1 MPPIRALTRVARGR
15 GIELQGGKL
24 RFLDG
29 GGETGAMMRSRDW
42 STTALG
48 APESWPAE
56 LRTLVGVMLSAAQP
70 MFVAWGPES
79 RTMLYNDLY
88 AELMGP
94 KHPAG
99 LGERFDV
106 VWAEA
111 MGELE
116 PMIQRIYRGEPIHD
130 SDLTL
135 FLDRGQGLSEAHFA
149 FSYTPVRD
157 AAGHIVGLFCVCRE
171 TTEDVM
177 AQRARD
183 ADRERTVR
191 MFTHAPGF
199 IAILEGPEH
208 RFTYVN
214 DAYRALA
221 GDRNYLGRTVRKV
234 LPEVAGQGFF
244 ELLDE
249 VFTAGRPQRLAGQ
262 SLRLGATASTT
273 AREVVIDFVY
283 QPVFDD
289 AGKPTGI
296 FVEGYETTE
305 RTRAEGALRE
315 SESRFRAAIAAVHGV
330 VWTNTPDGEMVGEQ
344 SGWSALTGQTP
355 REYEGYGWADAI
367 HPDDAR
373 PTIDAWRE
381 AVAEQRQ
388 FDFEHRV
395 LRHDGEWRVFSVRA
409 IPAVDADGTIREW
422 IGIHSDITD
431 ERAIQ
436 AALRESEENY
446 RFTVELHPQV
456 AWTATPDGQL
466 DQVAER
472 WREWTG
478 TSGLGNGWGHGLHPD
493 DREYSMDAWLH
504 SVTTGDPYDVEHRVA
519 HTDGEYRWTR
529 SRAFPRRDENGRIIK
544 WYGATEDID
553 DRKRAEVKAFEA
565 ARELRGVVDAL
576 PGFVW
581 TANEGG
587 LIDYTS
593 PMWHN
598 YSGSMPEDAM
608 GLGWASFVHPDDQ
621 PGALAQWQASLAT
634 GEPYEVE
641 FRLRNS
647 EGRYMWWLARAQ
659 KQRDTGRWIGTAT
672 ELETIVAARETL
684 RRSRE
689 ELERAV
695 EARTAE
701 LREAEEQLRQSQK
714 LEAIGQLTGGVAH
727 DFNNLL
733 TVIRGS
739 VDLLQ
744 RPGITEERRDRY
756 IEAISDT
763 VSRAAKLTGQ
773 LLAFARRQALQPDVF
788 DVVADVSAITDMVRT
803 LTGSRIQVDM
813 VLPEEALHVD
823 ADPSQFDTAVVNLV
837 ANARDAMGGEGALTI
852 RVDASNGIPAE
863 GGRSVEGDF
872 VAISVTDTGT
882 GIPPDVQEQI
892 FEPFYTT
899 KGLGQGTGLGLSQ
912 VYGFSM
918 QSGGEVRLKSVMGRG
933 STFTI
938 YLPRVS
944 APAEITQVPPTVGP
958 TTDGDGICVLVVEDN
973 PEVGMFA
980 KQTLAELGFHAIFA
994 ENGAAALRELQ
1005 SRNAAID
1012 VVFSDVMMPGMSGL
1026 ELGEEIR
1033 RRHPDLPVVLTSG
1046 YSHVLAQRGSAGFE
1060 LLQKPYSMEQLSQT
1074 LQKAARRQMA

>member
-1 MPPIRALTRVARGR
+1 M
-15 GIELQGGKL
+15 QGGKL

-29 GGETGAMMRSRDW
+29 GGETGAMIRARDW
-42 STTALG
+42 AATPLG
-48 APESWPAE
+48 APENWPAE
-56 LRTLVGVMLSAAQP
+56 LRALMGVMLSAAQP
-70 MFVAWGPES
+70 MFVACGREA
-79 RTMLYNDLY
+79 RIMLYNDLY
-88 AELMGP
+88 AELMGT

-111 MGELE
+111 MDELE
-116 PMIQRIYRGEPIHD
+116 PMIQRIYRGESIHN

-135 FLDRGQGLSEAHFA
+135 FIDRGQGLREAHFA

-157 AAGHIVGLFCVCRE
+157 ADGHIVGLFCACRE
-171 TTEDVM
+171 TTEEVM

-183 ADRERTVR
+183 AERERTER

-199 IAILEGPEH
+199 IAILEGPDH
-208 RFTYVN
+208 RFTYLN
-214 DAYRALA
+214 NAYRALA
-221 GDRNYLGRTVRKV
+221 GDRDYIGRPVRKV

-249 VFTAGRPQRLAGQ
+249 VYSSGEAKRMEGQ
-262 SLRLGATASTT
+262 PIKLGATATT
-273 AREVVIDFVY
+273 DAREAVLDFVY

-289 AGKPTGI
+289 AGKPSGI
-296 FVEGYETTE
+296 FIEGYETTE
-305 RTRAEGALRE
+305 RTHAEQALRE
-315 SESRFRAAIAAVHGV
+315 SETRFRAAVAAVHGV

-344 SGWSALTGQTP
+344 PGWSALTGQTP

-388 FDFEHRV
+388 FDFKHRV
-395 LRHDGEWRVFSVRA
+395 RRHDGEWRVFSVRA
-409 IPAVDADGTIREW
+409 IPAIDANGTIREW
-422 IGIHSDITD
+422 IGMHTDITA
-431 ERAIQ
+431 ERVIQ

-456 AWTATPDGQL
+456 AWTAAPDGLL

-478 TSGLGNGWGHGLHPD
+478 TSGLGDTWGQGLHPD
-493 DREYSMDAWLH
+493 DLGYSTDAWVH
-504 SVTTGDPYDVEHRVA
+504 SVSTGHPYDVEHRLA
-519 HTDGEYRWTR
+519 HVDGSFRWAR
-529 SRAFPRRDENGRIIK
+529 SRAFPRRDDSGQIIK

-581 TANEGG
+581 TASEGG
-587 LIDYTS
+587 LIEYTS
-593 PMWHN
+593 PMWHS
-598 YSGSMPEDAM
+598 YSGSTPEESM
-608 GLGWASFVHPDDQ
+608 GLGWADFVHPDDQ
-621 PGALAQWQASLAT
+621 PAAFAQWQASLAT

-641 FRLRNS
+641 FRLRTS
-647 EGRYMWWLARAQ
+647 DGRYMWWLARAQ

-684 RRSRE
+684 RRSQE

-744 RPGITEERRDRY
+744 RPGITEDRRDRY

-763 VSRAAKLTGQ
+763 VTRAAKLTGQ

-788 DVVADVSAITDMVRT
+788 DVVADVAAITDMVRT
-803 LTGSRIQVDM
+803 LTGSRIRVDM
-813 VLPEEALHVD
+813 DLPDEALHVD

-852 RVDASNGIPAE
+852 AVSASDGIP
-863 GGRSVEGDF
+863 GDSGRAVMGDY
-872 VAISVTDTGT
+872 VAISVADTGT
-882 GIPPDVQEQI
+882 GIPPEVQEQI

-912 VYGFSM
+912 VYGFTM
-918 QSGGEVRLKSVMGRG
+918 QSGGEVRLKSEMGRG

-938 YLPRVS
+938 YLPRVPAPSETEATPLPTGQS
-944 APAEITQVPPTVGP
+944 A
-958 TTDGDGICVLVVEDN
+958 DGDGICVLVVEDN

-980 KQTLAELGFHAIFA
+980 KQTLAELGFDAIFA
-994 ENGAAALRELQ
+994 ENGAAALEELQ
-1005 SRNAAID
+1005 SRNAAIN

-1033 RRHPDLPVVLTSG
+1033 RRHPNLPVVLTSG

>member
-1 MPPIRALTRVARGR
+1 M
-15 GIELQGGKL
+15 QGGKL

-29 GGETGAMMRSRDW
+29 GGVTGALMRAHDW
-42 STTALG
+42 TATPLG
-48 APESWPAE
+48 LPESWPAE

-70 MFVAWGPES
+70 MFVAWGPAS

-130 SDLTL
+130 SDLML
-135 FLDRGQGLSEAHFA
+135 FIDRGHGLSEAHFA

-171 TTEDVM
+171 TTEDVL

-183 ADRERTVR
+183 AERARTER

-199 IAILEGPEH
+199 IAILEGPDH
-208 RFTYVN
+208 RYAYVN

-221 GDRNYLGRTVRKV
+221 GERDYIGRTVRKV

-249 VFTAGRPQRLAGQ
+249 VYATGQPRRLAGQ
-262 SLRLGATASTT
+262 SLKLGATASTA
-273 AREVVIDFVY
+273 AREAVIDFVY

-289 AGKPTGI
+289 AGQPAGI

-305 RTRAEGALRE
+305 RTRAERALRE
-315 SESRFRAAIAAVHGV
+315 SETRFRAAIAAVHGV

-344 SGWSALTGQTP
+344 PGWCALTGQTA
-355 REYEGYGWADAI
+355 REYDGYGWADAI

-373 PTIDAWRE
+373 PTIDAWRD

-395 LRHDGEWRVFSVRA
+395 RRHDGAWGVFSVRA
-409 IPAVDADGTIREW
+409 IPAVDEAGTIREW
-422 IGIHSDITD
+422 IGIHTDITE

-456 AWTATPDGQL
+456 AWTAGPDGLL
-466 DQVAER
+466 DHVAER

-478 TSGLGNGWGHGLHPD
+478 SSGLGDTWGQGLHHED
-493 DREYSMDAWLH
+493 LDYSIDAWSH
-504 SVTTGDPYDVEHRVA
+504 SVATGEPYDVEHRVA
-519 HTDGEYRWTR
+519 HVDGSYRWAR
-529 SRAFPRRDENGRIIK
+529 SRAFPRRDESGRIIK

-581 TANEGG
+581 TADEGG
-587 LIDYTS
+587 LIEYTS
-593 PMWHN
+593 PMWHG
-598 YSGSMPEDAM
+598 YSGSTPEQSM
-608 GLGWASFVHPDDQ
+608 GLGWLAFVHPDDQ
-621 PGALAQWQASLAT
+621 PLAIAQWQASLAT
-634 GEPYEVE
+634 SEPYEVE

-659 KQRDTGRWIGTAT
+659 KQPDTGRWIGTAT
-672 ELETIVAARETL
+672 ELETIVAARDML
-684 RRSRE
+684 ARSRE

-701 LREAEEQLRQSQK
+701 LRDAEEQLRQSQK

-744 RPGITEERRDRY
+744 RPGITDERRDRY

-763 VSRAAKLTGQ
+763 VTRAAKLTGQ

-803 LTGSRIQVDM
+803 LTGSRVQVDM
-813 VLPEEALHVD
+813 QLPAEALHVD

-837 ANARDAMGGEGALTI
+837 ANARDAMEGEGALTI
-852 RVDASNGIPAE
+852 KVSASEGIPGD
-863 GGRSVEGDF
+863 GGRDVAGDF

-882 GIPPDVQEQI
+882 GIPPEVQEQI

-912 VYGFSM
+912 VYGFTM
-918 QSGGEVRLKSVMGRG
+918 QSGGEVRLKSEMGKG

-938 YLPRVS
+938 YLPRVP
-944 APAEITQVPPTVGP
+944 APAESATTLPPGGLTA
-958 TTDGDGICVLVVEDN
+958 DGDGICVLVVEDN
-973 PEVGMFA
+973 PEVGIFA
-980 KQTLAELGFHAIFA
+980 QQTLAELGFHAIFA
-994 ENGAAALRELQ
+994 DNGATALDELAKRDAAV
-1005 SRNAAID
+1005 D

-1074 LQKAARRQMA
+1074 LQKAARRRMA

>member
-1 MPPIRALTRVARGR
+1 MNL
-15 GIELQGGKL
+15 LGGEL

-29 GGETGAMMRSRDW
+29 GGETGGMIRAHDW
-42 STTALG
+42 AETPLG
-48 APESWPAE
+48 NPESWPAE

-70 MFVAWGPES
+70 MFVAWGPDT

-99 LGERFDV
+99 LGQSFDI

-111 MGELE
+111 MSDLE
-116 PMIQRIYRGEPIHD
+116 PMIQTIYRGEPLHNE
-130 SDLTL
+130 DLTL
-135 FLDRGQGLSEAHFA
+135 FLDRGNGLREAHFA
-149 FSYTPVRD
+149 FSYTPVRG
-157 AAGHIVGLFCVCRE
+157 AAGQIVGLFCVCRE
-171 TTEDVM
+171 TTDDVL
-177 AQRARD
+177 AQRARE
-183 ADRERTVR
+183 AERERTER

-199 IAILEGPEH
+199 IAILEGPSH

-221 GDRNYLGRTVRKV
+221 GERDYLGRTVRKV

-249 VFTAGRPQRLAGQ
+249 VYATGEAKRVAGQ
-262 SLRLGATASTT
+262 SLNLGATASTA
-273 AREVVIDFVY
+273 AREVILDFVY
-283 QPVFDD
+283 QPVFDN
-289 AGKPTGI
+289 AGQPTGI
-296 FVEGYETTE
+296 FLEGYETTE
-305 RTRAEGALRE
+305 RTRAEQALRQ

-330 VWTNTPDGEMVGEQ
+330 VWTNTPDGEMVGDQ
-344 SGWSALTGQTP
+344 PGWSALTGQTP
-355 REYEGYGWADAI
+355 HEYDGYGWADAI

-395 LRHDGEWRVFSVRA
+395 RRHDGEWRIFSVRA
-409 IPAVDADGTIREW
+409 IPAADGDGTIREW
-422 IGIHSDITD
+422 IGIHTDITD
-431 ERAIQ
+431 EREIQ

-446 RFTVELHPQV
+446 RFAVELHPQV
-456 AWTATPDGQL
+456 AWTATADGTI
-466 DQVAER
+466 DHVAER

-478 TSGLGNGWGHGLHPD
+478 TSGLDDHWGQGLHPD
-493 DREYSMDAWLH
+493 DLGYSADAWAH
-504 SVTTGDPYDVEHRVA
+504 SVATGAAYDVEHRVA
-519 HTDGEYRWTR
+519 HADGGYRWAR
-529 SRAFPRRDENGRIIK
+529 SRAFSRRDESGRIIK

-553 DRKRAEVKAFEA
+553 DRKRAEVQAFEA

-581 TANEGG
+581 TADDGG
-587 LIDYTS
+587 MIEYTS
-593 PMWHN
+593 PMWHA
-598 YSGSMPEDAM
+598 YSGSTPEQSL

-621 PGALAQWQASLAT
+621 PAAFAQWAASLAN

-641 FRLRNS
+641 FRLRNA
-647 EGRYMWWLARAQ
+647 EGRYLWWLARAR
-659 KQRDTGRWIGTAT
+659 KQADTGRWIGTAT
-672 ELETIVAARETL
+672 ELETIVAARNML
-684 RRSRE
+684 ARSRE

-695 EARTAE
+695 ETRTAE

-739 VDLLQ
+739 VDLLR
-744 RPGITEERRDRY
+744 RPGITDDRRDRY

-763 VSRAAKLTGQ
+763 VTRAAKLTGQ

-788 DVVADVSAITDMVRT
+788 DVVADVAAITDMVRT
-803 LTGSRIQVDM
+803 LTGSRIQVEM
-813 VLPEEALHVD
+813 LLPQEVLHVD
-823 ADPSQFDTAVVNLV
+823 ADPSQFDTALVNLV
-837 ANARDAMGGEGALTI
+837 ANARDAMSGEGALTI
-852 RVDASNGIPAE
+852 RVCASDGIPGE
-863 GGRSVEGDF
+863 GGRVVAGEY
-872 VAISVTDTGT
+872 VAISVTDTGM
-882 GIPPDVQEQI
+882 GIPPEVQEQI

-899 KGLGQGTGLGLSQ
+899 KGVGQGTGLGLSQ
-912 VYGFSM
+912 VYGFTM
-918 QSGGEVRLKSVMGRG
+918 QSGGEVRLKSMIGEG

-938 YLPRVS
+938 YLPRVA
-944 APAEITQVPPTVGP
+944 APAES
-958 TTDGDGICVLVVEDN
+958 TTTRSTGGATADGSGICVLVVEDN

-994 ENGAAALRELQ
+994 EDGAAALNELAL
-1005 SRNAAID
+1005 RHAAVD

-1026 ELGEEIR
+1026 ELGDEIR

-1074 LQKAARRQMA
+1074 LQKAARRQLA